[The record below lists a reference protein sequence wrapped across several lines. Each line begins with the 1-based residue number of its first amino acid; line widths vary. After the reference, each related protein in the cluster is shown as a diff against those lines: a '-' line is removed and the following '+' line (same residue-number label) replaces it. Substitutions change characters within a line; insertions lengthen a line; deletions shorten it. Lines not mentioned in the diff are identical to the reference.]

1 MVEITL
7 LILIMDGNGLAMAN
21 WQSALNSLKRI
32 KILVKL
38 GLLYLMVKKKMT
50 INMIHLVRYQSDLI
64 LSQALKLLTC
74 V

>member
-7 LILIMDGNGLAMAN
+7 SILIMDGSGLAITN

-50 INMIHLVRYQSDLI
+50 MNMIHLVHYQSDLI
-64 LSQALKLLTC
+64 LSLK
-74 V
+74 